1 MLKYHALFILFLC
14 GTNSVYGLPEGFK
27 YLHEIDNRI
36 EQEIRYYGSDNFMGR
51 RVKGYQS
58 PVCILTRKAA
68 QKLSAIQQAAQ
79 KKGYRLKVY
88 DCYRPQRAVNDFYHW
103 SLNPKDTRQKNAFYP
118 RVSKSQLFAK
128 GYIAQ
133 YSGHSRGS
141 TVDLTLVKLN
151 HIPKKHS
158 SLQRCYDRT
167 PAYLKDNS
175 VNMGTRFDCLD
186 PSAHLRYKNLSK
198 EQKRNRFLLQKLM
211 KTHGFANYAKEW
223 WHFTLK
229 NEPYP
234 KTYFDFPVQ

>member
-1 MLKYHALFILFLC
+1 MLKYYTFFILLVC
-14 GTNSVYGLPEGFK
+14 GIPCVYGLPKGFV
-27 YLHEIDNRI
+27 YLQEIDDGI
-36 EQEIRYYGSDNFMGR
+36 EQDIRYYNSNNFMGR
-51 RVKGYQS
+51 PVNGYRT
-58 PVCILTRKAA
+58 PVCILTREAA
-68 QKLSAIQQAAQ
+68 QKLSLAQKAAQ

-103 SLNPKDTRQKNAFYP
+103 SLDPGATQQKSAFYP
-118 RVSKSQLFAK
+118 RTPKSQLFAK
-128 GYIAQ
+128 GYIAR

-151 HIPKKHS
+151 HIAKKHH

-175 VNMGTRFDCLD
+175 INMGTRFDCLD

-198 EQKRNRFLLQKLM
+198 KQKQNRFLLQKLM
-211 KTHGFANYAKEW
+211 KTHGFDSYAKEW

-234 KTYFDFPVQ
+234 KTYFNFPVQ